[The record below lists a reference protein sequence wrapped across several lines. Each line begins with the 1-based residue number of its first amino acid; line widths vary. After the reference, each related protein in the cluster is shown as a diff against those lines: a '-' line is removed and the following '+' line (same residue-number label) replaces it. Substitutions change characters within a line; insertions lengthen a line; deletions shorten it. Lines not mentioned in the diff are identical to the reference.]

1 MFNEIIDDYY
11 KPILVKFASENNFE
25 EYPIT
30 SYKHKNLKTKE
41 SIGTITP
48 QLKSLINERKNSTQ
62 DEQKVQLI
70 IAVIFKNITNPTKKY
85 TLYIKS
91 KNI

>member
-70 IAVIFKNITNPTKKY
+70 IAVIFQQSQIQKKKY
-85 TLYIKS
+85 IIYIKS